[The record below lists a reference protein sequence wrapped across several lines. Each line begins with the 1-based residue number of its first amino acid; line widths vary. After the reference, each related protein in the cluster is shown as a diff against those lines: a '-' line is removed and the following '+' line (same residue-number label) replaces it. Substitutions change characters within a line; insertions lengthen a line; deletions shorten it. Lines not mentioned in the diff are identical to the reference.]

1 MADVSLCVSMVAR
14 SVMKRRRYWPCH
26 RLRRVC
32 HACSR
37 DRCQQQCLSWK
48 IHRIF
53 TFVSTSFCC
62 IENVGGESLVCYAL
76 TFFRFSSS
84 FFRQPLL
91 FVIVHFHFVWI
102 TALDQKTAEHLNTQ
116 ICSYTWPECWRC
128 TTDNCNNRF
137 SITQQ
142 PNSRKSWR
150 KNVYSNE

>member
-48 IHRIF
+48 IHGIF

-102 TALDQKTAEHLNTQ
+102 TALDQK
-116 ICSYTWPECWRC
+116 ICSYTLGRNAGAAPQIIAI
-128 TTDNCNNRF
+128 TDFPSHSSQILGRAGEKMCIPMN
-137 SITQQ
+137 
-142 PNSRKSWR
+142 K
-150 KNVYSNE
+150 